1 MGRILAGFLF
11 LLYLGPVTFGQ
22 TSNDRVELFGGYSL
36 VTGDFTG
43 TFGDRN
49 FHLLNGWEGSAAYKT
64 NRWFGIA
71 ADFSGFY
78 VGYTPPGLG
87 TYELRA
93 RSLSYL
99 FGPQISLP
107 LPRITPFAHFLL
119 GATHINYSYGSGC
132 GTGILCAPTSAN
144 SFTYAAGGGVD
155 VTLAKH
161 LALRGQVDLLH
172 SGFSNS
178 DNQLTYKYH
187 ETNARISTGIVFRF

>member
-11 LLYLGPVTFGQ
+11 LLYLCPLTFGQ
-22 TSNDRVELFGGYSL
+22 TSNDRFEVFGGYSL

-43 TFGDRN
+43 TFADRN

-71 ADFSGFY
+71 ADLSGFH
-78 VGYTPPGLG
+78 VSYTFPGLDS
-87 TYELRA
+87 YAPRA

-107 LPRITPFAHFLL
+107 LARITPFAHFLL
-119 GATHINYSYGSGC
+119 GATHINYSNGLDC
-132 GTGILCAPTSAN
+132 GRLCAPTSAN

-161 LALRGQVDLLH
+161 LALRGQADLLH

>member
-1 MGRILAGFLF
+1 MGRVLAGFLF
-11 LLYLGPVTFGQ
+11 LLYLFPVMFGQ
-22 TSNDRVELFGGYSL
+22 TSNDRFEVFGGYSL
-36 VTGDFTG
+36 VTRDFTG
-43 TFGDRN
+43 TFADRN
-49 FHLLNGWEGSAAYKT
+49 SHLLSGWEGSAAYRR

-71 ADFSGFY
+71 ADISGFY

-119 GATHINYSYGSGC
+119 GATHINYSFGSAC
-132 GTGILCAPTSAN
+132 GTLCAPTSAN
-144 SFTYAAGGGVD
+144 SFSYAAGGGVD
-155 VTLAKH
+155 FALAKH

-187 ETNARISTGIVFRF
+187 ETNARISTGIVVRF

>member
-1 MGRILAGFLF
+1 MGRVLAGFLF
-11 LLYLGPVTFGQ
+11 LLYLCPVTFGQ
-22 TSNDRVELFGGYSL
+22 TSNDRFELFGGYSL

-43 TFGDRN
+43 TFADRN

-71 ADFSGFY
+71 ADLSGFH
-78 VGYTPPGLG
+78 VGTPGPA
-87 TYELRA
+87 TYALRA
-93 RSLSYL
+93 HSLSYL

-119 GATHINYSYGSGC
+119 GATHINYSVGSGC
-132 GTGILCAPTSAN
+132 SPVTFCASTSAN

-155 VTLAKH
+155 FALAKH

-172 SGFSNS
+172 SGFSNI